1 MNGSETFN
9 LHETVQM
16 VSQAFTAVVC
26 HVLFDAALHGLVMAM
41 MFAAIGFILFKR
53 KHKLGRPFMSVGKRL
68 SIFCA
73 LLMVPGIC
81 SLIFTGGLP
90 STGVFSINSL
100 GFIVFWSLI
109 CVHLSAEEMN
119 YQWFQVREG

>member
-1 MNGSETFN
+1 
-9 LHETVQM
+9 
-16 VSQAFTAVVC
+16 
-26 HVLFDAALHGLVMAM
+26 
-41 MFAAIGFILFKR
+41 
-53 KHKLGRPFMSVGKRL
+53 MSVGKRL

-73 LLMVPGIC
+73 LLMLPGIF
-81 SLIFTGGLP
+81 SLIFAGGLP